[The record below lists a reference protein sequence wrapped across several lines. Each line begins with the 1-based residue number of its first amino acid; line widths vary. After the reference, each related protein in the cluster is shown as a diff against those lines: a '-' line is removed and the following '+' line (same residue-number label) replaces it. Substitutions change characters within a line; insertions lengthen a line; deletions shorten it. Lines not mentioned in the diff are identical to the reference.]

1 MKIGVI
7 GDGGHSKRI
16 QAILKKKKLNFYTYK
31 PESSNYFNKKDFDNL
46 EKCKIIFIISPNNTH
61 YSYIKKLY
69 KGRYIF
75 CEKPPVNNKK
85 ELIELK
91 KINTK
96 KIYFNYNFR
105 FTKIAQI
112 LSNKDKYKLGDIVY
126 ANLLSSHGLAQ
137 KKNYIKNW
145 RSNKKKCP
153 KGIYEIVSIHYIDII
168 NYFFNVSVIK
178 EPKLINSSK
187 KGDSYDTA
195 LVEIELKNNALVN
208 IFSTYDSSYSK
219 RLFFIFKNGIIEQ
232 RDNIITIRGPSLN
245 LDKKGFFK
253 KPKLIEKFNINETM
267 DYSDSLFQSV
277 SFFLKHVKQKKTFNK
292 KIWRS
297 AMESNS
303 LIL

>member
-16 QAILKKKKLNFYTYK
+16 QTILKKKKLSFYIYK
-31 PESSNYFNKKDFDNL
+31 PKNSNYFNKKDFDKL
-46 EKCKIIFIISPNNTH
+46 EQCKIIFIISPNSTH
-61 YSYIKKLY
+61 YNYIKKLY
-69 KGRYIF
+69 RGRYIF

-91 KINTK
+91 KIISK

-112 LSNKDKYKLGDIVY
+112 ISNKDKYKLGNLVY

-137 KKNYIKNW
+137 KKNYKKNW
-145 RSNKKKCP
+145 RSNIKKCP

-168 NYFFNVSVIK
+168 NYFFNVLVIK

-187 KGDSYDTA
+187 IGDSYDTS

-208 IFSTYDSSYSK
+208 IFSTYNSAYSK
-219 RLFFIFKNGIIEQ
+219 RLFFMFKNGIIEQ
-232 RDNIITIRGPSLN
+232 REDIITIRGPSLN

-253 KPKLIEKFNINETM
+253 KPKLIEKFNINETK
-267 DYSDSLFQSV
+267 DYTDSLFQSV
-277 SFFLKHVKQKKTFNK
+277 SFFLDHVKQKKTFNK
-292 KIWRS
+292 KIWNS
-297 AMESNS
+297 SMESNS
-303 LIL
+303 IIL